1 MYVYWFGRGEATSQ
15 SVFLQRK
22 FGPHLEHFGLFLVL
36 IHFYWQWDRYC
47 QLEGKKR
54 ESQL

>member
-22 FGPHLEHFGLFLVL
+22 FGPHLDHFGLFLVL
-36 IHFYWQWDRYC
+36 IHFYWQWDKILPVGR
-47 QLEGKKR
+47 KKG
-54 ESQL
+54 ESQF